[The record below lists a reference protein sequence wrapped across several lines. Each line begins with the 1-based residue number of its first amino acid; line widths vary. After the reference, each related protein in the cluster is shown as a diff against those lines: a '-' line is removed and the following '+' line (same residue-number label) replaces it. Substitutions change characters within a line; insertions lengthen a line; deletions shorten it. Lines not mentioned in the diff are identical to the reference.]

1 MIALIEV
8 AVFLLSFFSM
18 DYSKIFDGYIPVFL
32 KRFKFYCVED
42 HFSRWDTEVT
52 PWAEILF
59 TMHVIVIFMY
69 STINLMVLSTVPYK
83 YNRFEKTD
91 KEKEIEKEKRKKRKR
106 KKQTDPN

>member
-8 AVFLLSFFSM
+8 AVFWLSFFSM
-18 DYSKIFDGYIPVFL
+18 DYGKVFHKEEQVPAFLL
-32 KRFKFYCVED
+32 KFRFYCVKD
-42 HFSRWDTEVT
+42 HYTLWDTEVT

-83 YNRFEKTD
+83 YNRFSKT
-91 KEKEIEKEKRKKRKR
+91 
-106 KKQTDPN
+106 